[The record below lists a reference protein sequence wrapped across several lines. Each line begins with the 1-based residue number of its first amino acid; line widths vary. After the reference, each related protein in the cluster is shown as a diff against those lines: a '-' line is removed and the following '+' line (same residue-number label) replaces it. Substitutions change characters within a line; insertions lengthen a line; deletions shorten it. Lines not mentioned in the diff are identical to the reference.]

1 MGRVRLALIA
11 ASLAPISCA
20 PILRMSGADLI
31 PDLAILAGIKT
42 TSKIKTYI
50 YHGGRLH
57 IKGAPRPYRE
67 TIDLGVAA
75 REEPAGVEEPEV
87 TVEAKAGGPEPI
99 GGANHHLTP
108 HPRGL
113 G

>member
-1 MGRVRLALIA
+1 
-11 ASLAPISCA
+11 
-20 PILRMSGADLI
+20 LR
-31 PDLAILAGIKT
+31 
-42 TSKIKTYI
+42 TYVF
-50 YHGGRLH
+50 YNGRLY
-57 IKGAPRPYRE
+57 IKGAPRPYRK

-75 REEPAGVEEPEV
+75 KEEPAGVEEPGAEAI
-87 TVEAKAGGPEPI
+87 VEAKAGGPEPT